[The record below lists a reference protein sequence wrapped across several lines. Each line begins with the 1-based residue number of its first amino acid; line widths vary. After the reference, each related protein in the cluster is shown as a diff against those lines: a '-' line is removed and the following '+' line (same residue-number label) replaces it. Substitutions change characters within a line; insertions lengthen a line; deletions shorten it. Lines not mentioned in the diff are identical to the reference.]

1 MSVVVPKRVL
11 LELTVLISYGMAF
24 NALNAELD
32 AIQRKHFEQHGKS
45 IDKLRDPFVPYD
57 TAEATQ
63 AALYAYCGIT
73 TQDEA
78 FDWLN
83 HNADDD
89 SMVTVDREWVISAMH
104 EAITRYGERH
114 MFLMLDKTLQAQVRA
129 YLGEAESAALYADL
143 RALTQER
150 LICGNADNSLLGVEH
165 FLLQQGAAYTPPPHP
180 YKAKLNALYADVR
193 RHVAA
198 YRHPKGKTLAVY
210 HYATQCHIKRQAL
223 LWANILV
230 DTKNAALARVLTR
243 RLNTLPP
250 KTGEALM
257 KVRLF
262 GALQE
267 LSVALKNVP
276 NKDKVPLVYACMLGD
291 IDMLFRLLG
300 RRAVPD
306 FIKAIPGIDVT
317 SRGAVVVSYDAAM
330 KQLAWMF
337 MCIAYPGYQS
347 RQ

>member
-1 MSVVVPKRVL
+1 MSIMVPKRVL

-45 IDKLRDPFVPYD
+45 IDDMRDPFVPYD

-63 AALYAYCGIT
+63 NALYKHCGVT

-89 SMVTVDREWVISAMH
+89 SMVTVDREWVIAAMH

-129 YLGEAESAALYADL
+129 YLGEAESAELYAEL
-143 RALTQER
+143 RTLVQER

-180 YKAKLNALYADVR
+180 YKAKLNALYADAHRYVEAHR
-193 RHVAA
+193 RK
-198 YRHPKGKTLAVY
+198 RGKPLAVY
-210 HYATQCHIKRQAL
+210 DYAAQCHIKRQAL
-223 LWANILV
+223 LWANILA

-243 RLNTLPP
+243 RLNMLQP

-267 LSVALKNVP
+267 LSVALKTLP

-291 IDMLFRLLG
+291 IDKLFHLLE
-300 RRAVPD
+300 RRAVLG
-306 FIKAIPGIDVT
+306 FIKTIPGINVT
-317 SRGAVVVSYDAAM
+317 SRGAVVVSYDAAT

-337 MCIAYPGYQS
+337 MCIACPGHQS